1 MQNRN
6 VPGERKPEDA
16 DDRCIIYEYMEIL
29 REAGSL
35 SFLLKILLLGLSV
48 KWGEDCER
56 SRKSEKDFCKSAGK

>member
-29 REAGSL
+29 REEKPLFFVEKFMIG
-35 SFLLKILLLGLSV
+35 FI
-48 KWGEDCER
+48 CEM
-56 SRKSEKDFCKSAGK
+56 G